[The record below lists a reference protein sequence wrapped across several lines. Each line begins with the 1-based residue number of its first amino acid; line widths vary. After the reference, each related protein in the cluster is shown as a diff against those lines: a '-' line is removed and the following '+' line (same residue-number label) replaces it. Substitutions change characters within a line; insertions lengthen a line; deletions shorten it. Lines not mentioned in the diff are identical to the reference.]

1 VNIIPVTLSFVY
13 TLCPAGILEENPEL
27 LFRMDYYLGDDIR
40 LIDQL
45 PIEIA
50 NMMVLGDES
59 GIGFLYKYWNNKL
72 GQTSGEQEWQ
82 EGGGSTA

>member
-1 VNIIPVTLSFVY
+1 
-13 TLCPAGILEENPEL
+13 
-27 LFRMDYYLGDDIR
+27 MDYYLSDDIR

-59 GIGFLYKYWNNKL
+59 GIGFLYKYWNKKL
-72 GQTSGEQEWQ
+72 QQPSNEQEWDSS
-82 EGGGSTA
+82 GSTA

>member
-1 VNIIPVTLSFVY
+1 MYPV
-13 TLCPAGILEENPEL
+13 LCPAGIVEENPEL

-72 GQTSGEQEWQ
+72 GRPSNEQEWP
-82 EGGGSTA
+82 EGGSGSSSSAA